1 MTYFAK
7 PTNLTRIETMRQQN
21 RHIDSWRFSQKWQIW
36 ENGELSKNPST
47 SWQNLKW
54 GGKDGNID
62 KRQIS
67 TNMASEPKIHQ
78 GFVQIFKWGDKKG
91 HVDSWRFL
99 GQCKFRGNGEFGK
112 KLSKV
117 WLKFSKR
124 WQKGASWQLANITN
138 MTNWATIYL
147 RFAKIQMRGQ
157 TRHVDNCEFYENDK
171 FGKNL

>member
-1 MTYFAK
+1 
-7 PTNLTRIETMRQQN
+7 MRQQN
-21 RHIDSWRFSQKWQIW
+21 RHIDSWRFHK
-36 ENGELSKNPST
+36 NGRFEKKGNWAKLNKNPST

-62 KRQIS
+62 KRRIS
-67 TNMASEPKIHQ
+67 TNMASAPKIHQ
-78 GFVQIFKWGDKKG
+78 GFGQIFKWDDKKG

-99 GQCKFRGNGEFGK
+99 GQWQILRGWWIWQEVIKGLTK
-112 KLSKV
+112 IST
-117 WLKFSKR
+117 R
-124 WQKGASWQLANITN
+124 WQKGASWQMAIITN
-138 MTNWATIYL
+138 MANWATIHL